1 MKVHDF
7 FAEIPGWIQAE
18 VSEKPKDRKLT
29 DPKLI
34 PIPNKE

>member
-7 FAEIPGWIQAE
+7 FVEIPDWFQAE
-18 VSEKPKDRKLT
+18 VSEKSKDRTLT